1 MYDVVTQSFLESKF
15 VVPFTRRFAGSSHGW
30 LVAVE
35 KDFSVMLY
43 KPYSPA
49 TKEMINSSSSTTTIR
64 LPPLCPPSNPE
75 LLYSEIV
82 DYYLSRTDYY
92 IRKATITADP
102 LKNPDH
108 CIVAVIFSEE
118 LRIAFIRPGR
128 DTAWTVAD
136 CDMKMTIDDILY
148 YNDRFYGVDNDGTLF
163 SFKITESFNIEVKL
177 VASSIPYDII
187 GNTYLVESRGKLLM
201 VVRYM
206 EWFNID
212 EPEEGRETTD
222 AYVYELDFDKQTW
235 VENETLGD
243 DVALFMGDNT
253 SISVLASDFPGCK
266 PNCIYFTHDTDM
278 LRSDQHAQNDF
289 VICDFENGRMEWN
302 FGLDTT
308 SLSKIGN
315 RVLIWVV
322 NQA

>member
-1 MYDVVTQSFLESKF
+1 M
-15 VVPFTRRFAGSSHGW
+15 
-30 LVAVE
+30 
-35 KDFSVMLY
+35 
-43 KPYSPA
+43 
-49 TKEMINSSSSTTTIR
+49 
-64 LPPLCPPSNPE
+64 
-75 LLYSEIV
+75 
-82 DYYLSRTDYY
+82 
-92 IRKATITADP
+92 
-102 LKNPDH
+102 
-108 CIVAVIFSEE
+108 
-118 LRIAFIRPGR
+118 
-128 DTAWTVAD
+128 
-136 CDMKMTIDDILY
+136 
-148 YNDRFYGVDNDGTLF
+148 
-163 SFKITESFNIEVKL
+163 KL
-177 VASSIPYDII
+177 VASSIPYDIV

-243 DVALFMGDNT
+243 DVALFMGDST

-308 SLSKIGN
+308 TLSKIGN

-322 NQA
+322 VNQAQ